1 MLTQIT
7 TLELRTLVP
16 TLSLGQVGQVCN
28 FCFLVGFFFLFSFFS
43 LPVKVA
49 SQVRRMG
56 LAVSKH
62 GDPVVVLSSGE
73 QWVGLGHR
81 SPLGIPATSVC
92 GSFAQTMLKA
102 GQELSCLCPEST
114 A

>member
-1 MLTQIT
+1 MF
-7 TLELRTLVP
+7 P
-16 TLSLGQVGQVCN
+16 LSLWGRWGRFATSVSLWV
-28 FCFLVGFFFLFSFFS
+28 FCFLFSFFS

>member
-1 MLTQIT
+1 MF
-7 TLELRTLVP
+7 P
-16 TLSLGQVGQVCN
+16 LSLWGRFATSVSL
-28 FCFLVGFFFLFSFFS
+28 LVFFFFK
-43 LPVKVA
+43 VKVA

-56 LAVSKH
+56 LAESKH

-81 SPLGIPATSVC
+81 SLLGIPATSVC
-92 GSFAQTMLKA
+92 GSFAQIMLKA
-102 GQELSCLCPEST
+102 GQESSCLCPEST